1 MTTFVKSASCVLGL
15 VKKMGVK
22 NLCAGKRVKTEEE
35 RVNEK
40 KKTVKT
46 CVWEKGWKVNGKKK
60 WEYLYDREKGKKN
73 QIKRGWQQGN

>member
-40 KKTVKT
+40 KKLWKLVCGRRGEKLMEKKSENT
-46 CVWEKGWKVNGKKK
+46 CMIE
-60 WEYLYDREKGKKN
+60 RKGKK
-73 QIKRGWQQGN
+73 IK